1 MYGKLTGNVTTVKN
15 ISSEEIAKG
24 VMKPIDF
31 FTSRDNK
38 DNWNEHGAKA
48 FNKLH
53 IELCNTLLNMLPYQP
68 EIFPTAN
75 GSIQLEY
82 DGHNESYLEFEVFPE
97 YVAYYLV
104 DKSGN
109 ESSSVIDLSSAENT
123 MISMVSEFYR

>member
-1 MYGKLTGNVTTVKN
+1 MYGKLTGNVTTAKN
-15 ISSEEIAKG
+15 IPSKEITKS
-24 VMKPIDF
+24 VTKPIDF
-31 FTSRDNK
+31 FLSNVNK

-48 FNKLH
+48 FNKSH

-82 DGHNESYLEFEVFPE
+82 DGQNESYLEFEVFPE
-97 YVAYYLV
+97 YVAFYLV
-104 DKSGN
+104 DQSGN

-123 MISMVSEFYR
+123 MISMVSEFYG